1 MKTSEKIKQL
11 LNNETFCLF
20 ASSIIIFAGI
30 LASLP
35 SASLLRT
42 IPLLFVF
49 SFFAFMICK
58 KPFQTFAISF
68 IASFFM
74 HCVKGYTIYKS
85 FIFSA
90 MLIVIVVLAFFASKH
105 FKAKKNVMF
114 LLFCILGTVASLV
127 FYGGPISYKKAESFN
142 KEYLSKNYENISKPL
157 YSYYSPFE
165 NAYLLI
171 PEFFDGKFSHGHEKE
186 YPIFKKDDIINDGI
200 RDYIEENL
208 LYECREV
215 LSAILREVED
225 NFVIMQSDI
234 ILSNGEILS
243 FDANAKDYF
252 DRTNYVVE
260 IYSLDTSKENF
271 DSIISKLQNKLSEYS
286 QYFSYNQM
294 TVKLCSDGKAYH
306 ETTL

>member
-1 MKTSEKIKQL
+1 MKTREKIKKL
-11 LNNETFCLF
+11 SDNETFCLF
-20 ASSIIIFAGI
+20 AGAIIIFIGI
-30 LASLP
+30 LTSLP
-35 SASLLRT
+35 SASFLRT

-49 SFFAFMICK
+49 SFFAAFLIK
-58 KPFQTFAISF
+58 KPLQTFAISF

-85 FIFSA
+85 FVFSA
-90 MLIVIVVLAFFASKH
+90 ILLVIIVLSYFASKF
-105 FKAKKNVMF
+105 FKNRKTTLCVSFSVIAVIFSFIF
-114 LLFCILGTVASLV
+114 LGNPVTYI
-127 FYGGPISYKKAESFN
+127 IKATDN
-142 KEYLSKNYENISKPL
+142 IEYLNQNYKTNAKQV

-171 PEFFDGKFSHGHEKE
+171 PEFFDGKFSHGNERE
-186 YPIFKKDDIINDGI
+186 YPIFKKDETINDGI
-200 RDYIEENL
+200 RDFVEENL
-208 LYECREV
+208 LYESREV

-234 ILSNGEILS
+234 ILSSGEILS

-271 DSIISKLQNKLSEYS
+271 HIIISKFKNKLAEYS
-286 QYFSYNQM
+286 SYFSYNQM
-294 TVKLCSDGKAYH
+294 TVKLCSDGKVYH